1 MTSLY
6 DQAWEASNGFSLE
19 KGGKFGRRANG
30 SWFTRYEGGGPYAA
44 GMTGPPAIAANVESL
59 QAQVRRAL
67 IWRSGSQMVAQ
78 AIQWTATFMAR
89 LLDPTDYG
97 LFAMAQV
104 VLVFLSM
111 LNGFGLASGLVRAPT
126 VSSRD
131 VRQAFGMLLAVNVA
145 LAVVQ
150 IAAVSP
156 VAAYYHQLI
165 VAEMLRVQAL
175 LYLTTPFIA
184 LPTALL
190 SRRIF
195 AIRHMQTS
203 PPPLRV
209 RRPRWPAP

>member
-1 MTSLY
+1 MVFL
-6 DQAWEASNGFSLE
+6 GGRRKVRRRG
-19 KGGKFGRRANG
+19 KGG
-30 SWFTRYEGGGPYAA
+30 WFTRYEGGGPYAA
-44 GMTGPPAIAANVESL
+44 GMAGPPAIAANVEPL

-78 AIQWTATFMAR
+78 VIQWTATFMVIR

-104 VLVFLSM
+104 VLVFLNM
-111 LNGFGLASGLVRAPT
+111 LNGFGLASAPT
-126 VSSRD
+126 VSSQD